1 MLMLCELDFTGLL
14 KKKKK
19 KRKKK
24 RKIQQ
29 ILNTHHYVFV
39 CFPLYYYY
47 CSPQGYDAS
56 VKKHHYVL
64 PRLFFNFYT

>member
-1 MLMLCELDFTGLL
+1 MLMLRELDFTGLL
-14 KKKKK
+14 KKEKE
-19 KRKKK
+19 K

-29 ILNTHHYVFV
+29 ILLNTHHYVFV

-56 VKKHHYVL
+56 VKKYHYVL
-64 PRLFFNFYT
+64 PRLFFNLYT